1 VRPSV
6 LTGEFESGK
15 SAISALAMGFSQ
27 KIRLGRLTAIGIERE
42 SSSIYGPN
50 YGPNNGLSLF

>member
-6 LTGEFESGK
+6 LTGGVESGK

-27 KIRLGRLTAIGIERE
+27 KIRLRRLAAIGSERE
-42 SSSIYGPN
+42 SWSI